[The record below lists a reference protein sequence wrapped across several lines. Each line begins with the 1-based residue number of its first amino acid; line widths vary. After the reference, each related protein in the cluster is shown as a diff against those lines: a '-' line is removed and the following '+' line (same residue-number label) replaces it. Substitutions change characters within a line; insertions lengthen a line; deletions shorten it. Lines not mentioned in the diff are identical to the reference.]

1 MIGIGELR
9 TWLSILRDA
18 VLARVPA
25 DLVRA
30 EGGADDKR
38 LDAYLLRA
46 AALSAAGYWIY
57 GAIMQRIGAAS
68 AVAPLA
74 DEIVAVRA
82 TAGALPLPG
91 LAQILSMAVSLG
103 LIALF
108 VWLLIRL
115 LGEEAEAEER
125 LAAEQRA
132 AGLREH

>member
-18 VLARVPA
+18 VQARVPA
-25 DLVRA
+25 ELVRA

-57 GAIMQRIGAAS
+57 GAIMQRVGAAT

-74 DEIVAVRA
+74 REQSVAAPTTGYHDVRLVA
-82 TAGALPLPG
+82 LARLALPDTRVIEVDWQQYGPK
-91 LAQILSMAVSLG
+91 LAQV
-103 LIALF
+103 ALTL
-108 VWLLIRL
+108 VR
-115 LGEEAEAEER
+115 
-125 LAAEQRA
+125 
-132 AGLREH
+132 